1 LNKTNVIMNK
11 LNKVYNYLTLFY
23 PKSQKEKIEIIG
35 NLKNMISKNNLLYYT
50 TIEDDLKILDDIK
63 NSKFEK
69 EIEENS
75 ELEQDETFLKIYY
88 SFKEINE
95 SEENEEKNLNDSK
108 KYIEMMK
115 IIIEENSIN
124 SSKINIKELQ
134 DIILSSK
141 KEKND
146 IKDDITL
153 MISSYK
159 IQNKVNIDTISEDL
173 FYLTKKEKY
182 IALIEALI
190 KFIDLAEGN
199 KTYFYSVLKI
209 IITKLRKLYNIEII
223 RFTEDILKNYN
234 INENGEFVAILIELL
249 NKKKEAKFL
258 FDTKYSL
265 STIENLDKNKDKENT
280 ITDIKN
286 CLLVFNKFMDSIH
299 EKAMND
305 FDIISNFRIFVKKN
319 KVLHS
324 LLSKYYKK
332 FNNFKNIYLN

>member
-1 LNKTNVIMNK
+1 
-11 LNKVYNYLTLFY
+11 
-23 PKSQKEKIEIIG
+23 
-35 NLKNMISKNNLLYYT
+35 
-50 TIEDDLKILDDIK
+50 
-63 NSKFEK
+63 
-69 EIEENS
+69 
-75 ELEQDETFLKIYY
+75 
-88 SFKEINE
+88 
-95 SEENEEKNLNDSK
+95 
-108 KYIEMMK
+108 MK

-124 SSKINIKELQ
+124 SSKINIKDLQ

-159 IQNKVNIDTISEDL
+159 IQNKVNVDTISEDL

-182 IALIEALI
+182 ITLIEALI
-190 KFIDLAEGN
+190 KFIDLTEGN
-199 KTYFYSVLKI
+199 KTFLYSVLKI

-223 RFTEDILKNYN
+223 RFTEDVLKNYN
-234 INENGEFVAILIELL
+234 INENGKFVAILIELL
-249 NKKKEAKFL
+249 NKKEEAKFL

-265 STIENLDKNKDKENT
+265 STIENIDKSKDEENT

-332 FNNFKNIYLN
+332 FNNFKNIYLNQ